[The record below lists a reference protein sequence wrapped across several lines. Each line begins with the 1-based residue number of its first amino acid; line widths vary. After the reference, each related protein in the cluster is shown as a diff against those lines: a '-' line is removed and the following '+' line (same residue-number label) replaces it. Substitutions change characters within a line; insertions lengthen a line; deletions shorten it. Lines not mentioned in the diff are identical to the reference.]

1 MVDPEVVRR
10 RVLARLHGSD
20 PDWDEDDLPPLPGE
34 RESGYRAE
42 TERHDAVGVASNGAG
57 TVAGVAPRS
66 GARRGGASWAWAS
79 WARAA

>member
-1 MVDPEVVRR
+1 MVIDPEVVRQ

-42 TERHDAVGVASNGAG
+42 GERHRSPDVGTAGGATPRGSAS
-57 TVAGVAPRS
+57 
-66 GARRGGASWAWAS
+66 ARRGGGAAQKK
-79 WARAA
+79 ARGRCSME

>member
-20 PDWDEDDLPPLPGE
+20 PDWDEDDLPPVPGE

-42 TERHDAVGVASNGAG
+42 TERHDHAASNGAG
-57 TVAGVAPRS
+57 NVAGVAPRS
-66 GARRGGASWAWAS
+66 GARRVA
-79 WARAA
+79 